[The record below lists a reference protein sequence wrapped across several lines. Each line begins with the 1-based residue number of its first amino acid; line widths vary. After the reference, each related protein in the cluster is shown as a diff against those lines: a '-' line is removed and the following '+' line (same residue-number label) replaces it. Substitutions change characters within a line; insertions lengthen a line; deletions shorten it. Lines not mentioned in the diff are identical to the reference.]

1 MSALIPNFGLAQSSM
16 IIVAVLAIIYAACT
30 VVLQRKLSNA
40 KRMREINAKIQKV
53 TKEMN
58 QMVKNKAPEAE
69 ISARQKE
76 IMPLLHES
84 MKSSLKP
91 MFVVL
96 PIFLVVYYLLLP
108 MLPFAA
114 AANNTKGVQG
124 LFFTVVFVTG
134 MVLAVAMM
142 VHDRRMTKLEESAS
156 AHPAAASAEPR

>member
-1 MSALIPNFGLAQSSM
+1 MTSLIPNFGLAQSSM
-16 IIVAVLAIIYAACT
+16 VIVVALAIVYAAST

-69 ISARQKE
+69 IAARQKE

-124 LFFTVVFVTG
+124 LFFIVVFITG
-134 MVLAVAMM
+134 MVLAITMM
-142 VHDRRMTKLEESAS
+142 IHDRKMTKLEE
-156 AHPAAASAEPR
+156 AASAQNATIQTESR